1 MTYLYIVFQH
11 VAVWVY
17 LNESDCTQQLRGSGA
32 IDYVVHTV
40 PMPMYTGL
48 QLKQNHDGKEEYM

>member
-17 LNESDCTQQLRGSGA
+17 LNESDCTQQLGGSGA
-32 IDYVVHTV
+32 IDYVVQHGCGT
-40 PMPMYTGL
+40 
-48 QLKQNHDGKEEYM
+48 QLKC